1 MKIKNW
7 KIEIE
12 IPDELILLIAPM
24 IFMGIIG
31 ILVLLNKL

>member
-7 KIEIE
+7 KIE

-31 ILVLLNKL
+31 ILVLLNNKL